1 LTGEQGSSL
10 LWRNEDGEII
20 REMQRDD
27 IAHVLTIETRSFAA
41 PWTKGLFEETLSSPI
56 YANFVM
62 ERENA
67 TIGYIILYV
76 VADEAHIMNLA
87 VHPDHR
93 RKGYGARLISHAIG
107 YCAKGLV
114 LECFLEVREGNIGAQ
129 KLYREYGFRVI
140 GKRKRYYS
148 ETNEDALVMQLSL
161 NAERE

>member
-1 LTGEQGSSL
+1 
-10 LWRNEDGEII
+10 
-20 REMQRDD
+20 MQRDD

-93 RKGYGARLISHAIG
+93 RKGYGARRISHAIG